1 MAFNSLGFLAFFAA
15 VCAALALTNIPAAK
29 RALGDKLFGARHVLL
44 IAANYVFY
52 ASWNW
57 KCCFLLLA
65 LTVIAY
71 VSAANCR
78 RSRFALH
85 AGVVLP
91 LVILGVFKYF
101 NFFVGSFC
109 ELFGLAEPGALKLL
123 LPVGISF
130 YTFQTLSYIIDVHRG
145 KVEAERSPIKLALY
159 ISFFPQLVSGP
170 IVKAGEFLPQLCEDR
185 NVSLVN
191 LEKGVQIF
199 LFGLFKKV
207 VIADNI
213 AVFVNAVYSNPVQFG
228 GGTVL
233 LAVVGYSI
241 QLYCDFSGYS
251 DMAVGC
257 ARGLGYE
264 LPRNFNMP
272 YLSRSVKEFWK
283 RWHISLSTWLM
294 EYLYIPLGGNRKGKV
309 RNYVNLMLTMVI
321 GGLWHG
327 AAWTFVVWGALHGL
341 ALCAH
346 RLWSAWRAKS
356 GTVGESRVYTALSIL
371 LTFCFVSFC
380 WVFFRADSF
389 GTAMQI
395 LTAVFT
401 WQRGMTHISSWTLFG
416 VIVTAAAMAIA
427 CIRSRKLGQSRRGTI
442 RLSVSA
448 AYGGWR
454 CSSPP
459 SGSRS
464 CLPTRAR
471 LRLSTHSSEFETAL
485 QNAAPSFIYDW
496 NKAAVLVICLYG

>member
-1 MAFNSLGFLAFFAA
+1 M
-15 VCAALALTNIPAAK
+15 
-29 RALGDKLFGARHVLL
+29 
-44 IAANYVFY
+44 
-52 ASWNW
+52 
-57 KCCFLLLA
+57 
-65 LTVIAY
+65 
-71 VSAANCR
+71 
-78 RSRFALH
+78 
-85 AGVVLP
+85 
-91 LVILGVFKYF
+91 
-101 NFFVGSFC
+101 
-109 ELFGLAEPGALKLL
+109 
-123 LPVGISF
+123 
-130 YTFQTLSYIIDVHRG
+130 
-145 KVEAERSPIKLALY
+145 
-159 ISFFPQLVSGP
+159 
-170 IVKAGEFLPQLCEDR
+170 KAGEFLPQLCEDR

-416 VIVTAAAMAIA
+416 VLVTAAAMAIA
-427 CIRSRKLGQSRRGTI
+427 CIRSRKLGTKPEGYYPLVS
-442 RLSVSA
+442 LSSVWGMALFFA
-448 AYGGWR
+448 AIGLTLVLAYTG
-454 CSSPP
+454 
-459 SGSRS
+459 
-464 CLPTRAR
+464 
-471 LRLSTHSSEFETAL
+471 ET
-485 QNAAPSFIYDW
+485 PFIY
-496 NKAAVLVICLYG
+496 AQF

>member
-44 IAANYVFY
+44 IAANYAFY

-416 VIVTAAAMAIA
+416 VLVTAAAMTIA
-427 CIRSRKLGQSRRGTI
+427 CIRSRKLGTKPEGYYPLVS
-442 RLSVSA
+442 LSSVWGMALFFA
-448 AYGGWR
+448 AIGLTLVLAYTG
-454 CSSPP
+454 
-459 SGSRS
+459 
-464 CLPTRAR
+464 
-471 LRLSTHSSEFETAL
+471 ET
-485 QNAAPSFIYDW
+485 PFIY
-496 NKAAVLVICLYG
+496 AQF